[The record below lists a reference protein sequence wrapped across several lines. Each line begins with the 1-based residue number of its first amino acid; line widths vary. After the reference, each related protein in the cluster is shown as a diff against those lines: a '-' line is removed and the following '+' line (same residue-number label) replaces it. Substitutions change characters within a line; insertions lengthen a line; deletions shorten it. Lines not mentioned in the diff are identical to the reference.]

1 MTQQRSAA
9 CSVIWFVLVFFFSLA
24 NGLSLHAADRRPNV
38 VFIMADDLGYAELGC
53 YGQQKIE
60 TPNVDRLAAEGMRFT
75 QHYTGAPVC
84 APARCC
90 LMTGKHAGHAWV
102 RNNISMH
109 PAEYPFKDQFGGQY
123 PLPSGTATIAS
134 MFQRAGYVTGA
145 FGKWG
150 LGAVGTTGDPLK
162 QGFDRFF
169 GFNDQAHAHNL
180 YPRYLV
186 DDERQRM
193 LPGNTR
199 GVTGKHYAPQEIA
212 DEMLNFVRRN
222 RDRPFLLYYPT
233 VLPHLAL
240 QAPEEE
246 IARYRGRWPETPY
259 HGRSYQPQPTP
270 RACYAA
276 MISFM
281 DQQVGRLMRLLKELD
296 LEQNTVVF
304 FTSDNGT
311 THVKNQVDYEFF
323 HSVGPLRGLKGSV
336 YEGGIREPLIVR
348 WPGHIKPGSATDLIS
363 AHYDAMATLAD
374 LLGLPAPAD
383 TDGISYLPTLLGQAE
398 RQKKHD
404 YLFWDFAGYGG
415 QLAVRMGRWK
425 GVKRG
430 LGKNPDAP
438 LELHDLETDLGE
450 KHDVAGKHADV
461 TDKVNRIMLDAR
473 EKPEVAKF
481 RFGRYRD

>member
-1 MTQQRSAA
+1 
-9 CSVIWFVLVFFFSLA
+9 
-24 NGLSLHAADRRPNV
+24 
-38 VFIMADDLGYAELGC
+38 
-53 YGQQKIE
+53 
-60 TPNVDRLAAEGMRFT
+60 
-75 QHYTGAPVC
+75 
-84 APARCC
+84 
-90 LMTGKHAGHAWV
+90 MTGKHAGHAWV

-438 LELHDLETDLGE
+438 LELYDLETDLGE